1 MGAGVKRM
9 SWPFHSV
16 AEFFAMGH
24 YGYYVWSAYGIM
36 AIVLVGNIAEPI
48 WRRKSL
54 IKKLKQL

>member
-1 MGAGVKRM
+1 M

-24 YGYYVWSAYGIM
+24 YAAYVWSAYGIM
-36 AIVLVGNIAEPI
+36 AVVLIGNILEPI
-48 WRRKSL
+48 WRRKDL

>member
-1 MGAGVKRM
+1 MGEGVEFM

-24 YGYYVWSAYGIM
+24 YAQYVWSAYGIM
-36 AIVLVGNIAEPI
+36 AIVLVGNIVEPI
-48 WRRKSL
+48 WRRKNL